1 MATIKKPLGAR
12 TAITTTAHNSLAAGT
27 FVVLGTI
34 THNTNQAIDDLV
46 EVTVVAGASI
56 SGGKQ
61 VLVYAKQSL
70 DGTNFTNGPE
80 SGTGVL
86 EEPNLFLIGAIPLGT
101 TSAAHTGIF
110 SLASVYDG
118 NLPYASKI
126 ILKNDSGAALGNSGN
141 SAYHAEVTSTVA

>member
-1 MATIKKPLGAR
+1 MATIKKPLGSR
-12 TAITTTAHNSLAAGT
+12 TAVTTTAHNSLAAGT

-34 THNTNQAIDDLV
+34 THNTNQAIDDLL
-46 EVTVVAGASI
+46 EVTATAGASI
-56 SGGKQ
+56 TGGKQ
-61 VLVYAKQSL
+61 LIVYAKPSL

-80 SGTGVL
+80 SGTTAL
-86 EEPNLFLIGAIPLGT
+86 EEPNLVLVGVIPFGT

-110 SLASVYDG
+110 SLASAYDG

-126 ILKNDSGAALGNSGN
+126 IVKNDSGAALAASGN

>member
-34 THNTNQAIDDLV
+34 THDTNQAIDDLV

-86 EEPNLFLIGAIPLGT
+86 GEPNLFLIGAIPLGT

-110 SLASVYDG
+110 SLASAYDG

-126 ILKNDSGAALGNSGN
+126 IVKNDSGATLAASGN